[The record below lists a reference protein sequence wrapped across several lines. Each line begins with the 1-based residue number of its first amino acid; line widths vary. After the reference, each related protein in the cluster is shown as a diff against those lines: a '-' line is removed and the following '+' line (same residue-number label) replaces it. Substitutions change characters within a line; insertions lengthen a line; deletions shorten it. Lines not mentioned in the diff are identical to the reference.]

1 MVEMM
6 AILFGAFGAAMI
18 AGTAYLNARKAGESF
33 DPFKFAQTV
42 ILGAFVGGVMGFS
55 GIAVSAGTVE
65 VQMTSYAFLGGGIT
79 IFLENIAKIFYRKPT
94 TTTITTAT
102 VVTPA
107 IIPVKRPGFVLPR
120 DGSKLMD
127 AADGF
132 WIRMAFDTRDNTRDT
147 VPDDQNYQLMSPD
160 GKYATIGDK
169 DEIIY
174 LGNSSEAAGYRAN
187 YKKMMDPV

>member
-1 MVEMM
+1 M
-6 AILFGAFGAAMI
+6 GAAMI

-42 ILGAFVGGVMGFS
+42 VLGAFVGGVMGFS

-65 VQMTSYAFLGGGIT
+65 VQMASYSFLGGGIT
-79 IFLENIAKIFYRKPT
+79 IFLENVAKVFYRKPVAT
-94 TTTITTAT
+94 TTTAAIASTLIAA
-102 VVTPA
+102 PA
-107 IIPVKRPGFVLPR
+107 VPVPQTRPGFVLPR

-132 WIRMAFDTRDNTRDT
+132 WIRMALDNRDTTRST

-160 GKYATIGDK
+160 GRYGTVGDK

-174 LGNSSEAAGYRAN
+174 LGNSPEAAGYRAN